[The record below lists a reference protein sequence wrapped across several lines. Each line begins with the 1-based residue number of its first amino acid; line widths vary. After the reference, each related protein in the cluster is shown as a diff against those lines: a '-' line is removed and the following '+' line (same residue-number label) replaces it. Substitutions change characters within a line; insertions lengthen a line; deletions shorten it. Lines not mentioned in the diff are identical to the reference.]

1 MIARIDH
8 LVLTVRSLDATCAF
22 YQRVLGFRRVDAPGQ
37 PTALL
42 FGGQKINVHK
52 VGHTFEPK
60 AKTPTPGAADFCL
73 VADRSLSELRAHL
86 AACDVAVELGPVE
99 RTGALGAMMSV
110 YFRDPDGNLVEV
122 SEYQR

>member
-42 FGGQKINVHK
+42 FGGQKINTVLSQS
-52 VGHTFEPK
+52 
-60 AKTPTPGAADFCL
+60 AKDVLPGWSYLPFQVYANSIFPDTAGQAYTKN
-73 VADRSLSELRAHL
+73 VSLS
-86 AACDVAVELGPVE
+86 
-99 RTGALGAMMSV
+99 TGLMAWQKASATYGTQQGFSV
-110 YFRDPDGNLVEV
+110 T
-122 SEYQR
+122 SK